1 MLGRRTFALRVSESR
16 GARPYAVSM
25 LLVSYRRGVSK
36 LVKETP
42 LRHARDLDEA
52 AAKFVKLRDS
62 VVEAGFPE
70 WPGGHDLGPVDA
82 ASFGLRDDGLTDRG
96 ARRALKH
103 FDRTGA
109 APVLQAA

>member
-1 MLGRRTFALRVSESR
+1 MFGRKTFALRVSEVDG
-16 GARPYAVSM
+16 GASYEVSL
-25 LLVSYRRGVSK
+25 LLVTYRRGASA

-52 AAKFVKLRDS
+52 VAKFVRLRDS
-62 VVEAGFPE
+62 VVDAGFPE

-82 ASFGLRDDGLTDRG
+82 AAYGLRDDGLTDRG

-103 FDRTGA
+103 FDRAGET
-109 APVLQAA
+109 PVLQAA